1 MRTKPFIFPKLRC
14 WPTPNLSARVVR
26 GGPLVR
32 SNAKADAGHMKE
44 NYVSTHFLAKQHGGR
59 LEVATKPGPFA
70 CLRQSAMSATCR
82 AHRIPRINAAR
93 VRAYR
98 SP

>member
-1 MRTKPFIFPKLRC
+1 
-14 WPTPNLSARVVR
+14 
-26 GGPLVR
+26 
-32 SNAKADAGHMKE
+32 MKE
-44 NYVSTHFLAKQHGGR
+44 IQSSTYFLAKQHGGR

-70 CLRQSAMSATCR
+70 CLRQTRRSVLVALIGFRASAR
-82 AHRIPRINAAR
+82 AR